1 MDAMEVF
8 WLDYIVTLDSE
19 EQASLMVEFQHRL
32 LALKDRAFAYYIE
45 AKRWARELA
54 NNLIVERVW
63 TVGALVKLAGVLVFA
78 MIATLG
84 FYLILA
90 YRKHRK
96 LAPTGYGPWWHRL
109 FILPT
114 WRSKR
119 FRKGDHRQSAV
130 LFYEQM
136 LAVAKGGGLVKEP
149 YQTPVEFATNS
160 AMSEIQ
166 QITALYNRVRFGS
179 ARLDENEVNR
189 VSSLL
194 ASLRSRVRRK

>member
-19 EQASLMVEFQHRL
+19 EQASIMVDLQHRL
-32 LALKDRAFAYYIE
+32 LALKDRAFIYYSE
-45 AKRWARELA
+45 VKLWARQLT
-54 NNLIVERVW
+54 NSLIMGRAW
-63 TVGALVKLAGVLVFA
+63 TVAALAKLVGVLVFTLMGA
-78 MIATLG
+78 LG
-84 FYLILA
+84 FYIVVA
-90 YRKHRK
+90 YRKRRE

-119 FRKGDHRQSAV
+119 FRKGDHRQSAI

-136 LAVAKGGGLVKEP
+136 LAVAKGGGLIKQP
-149 YQTPVEFATNS
+149 YQTPVEFAASSTI
-160 AMSEIQ
+160 SEIQ

-179 ARLDENEVNR
+179 ALLDDGEVRRVSALLATLKNR
-189 VSSLL
+189 V
-194 ASLRSRVRRK
+194 RGK